1 MDAPHSFSSALS
13 RWRKWFLNLSASI
26 PASEHATK
34 KARSLSNKNH
44 IAALCLALSGASH
57 VQSFMN
63 SMIAS
68 AYGPSFTMPFAANFD
83 SGWGSPVMARGFRDT
98 RIKSSSGCKGRWL
111 INWPTLAIW
120 IITTVNDITLSDGTL
135 SVIDRW

>member
-1 MDAPHSFSSALS
+1 M
-13 RWRKWFLNLSASI
+13 N
-26 PASEHATK
+26 
-34 KARSLSNKNH
+34 ARSLSNKNH
-44 IAALCLALSGASH
+44 SAALCFTLSGASH
-57 VQSFMN
+57 VQSIMN
-63 SMIAS
+63 SVIAS
-68 AYGPSFTMPFAANFD
+68 AYGPSLNAPSVANFE
-83 SGWGSPVMARGFRDT
+83 SGWGRPLARGLRDS